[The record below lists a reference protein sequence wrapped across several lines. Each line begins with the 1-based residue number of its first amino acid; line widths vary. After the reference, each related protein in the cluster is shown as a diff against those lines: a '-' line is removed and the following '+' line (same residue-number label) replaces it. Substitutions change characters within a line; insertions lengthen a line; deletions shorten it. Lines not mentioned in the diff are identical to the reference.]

1 MSSSSR
7 PLSFGLSR
15 QELALIV
22 ITMVWGVT
30 FVVVHTAMRYSGPLF
45 FVGLRFVTA
54 ALLGMLV
61 FHRAMAGL
69 KRREIGAGIAI
80 GASMCLGYGLQTYG
94 LQTISSSKSAF
105 ITALYV
111 PLVPLL
117 QWLVLRRPPH
127 WMSLIGVALAFA
139 GLVLLAGPDGS
150 LSLQMSRGEWATLL
164 SAVALAGEIILISR
178 FAGKVDVRRVTVIQL
193 FAAGALSFLFMPVTG
208 EAIPAFSWVWLLA
221 ALGMA
226 TASIL
231 IQLTMNW
238 AQKTVSPTRA
248 TLIYAGEPVWG
259 GIAGRIAGEHLP
271 GLAIVGAALI
281 VLGVVVSELRPSWR
295 KRI

>member
-1 MSSSSR
+1 MSSPSR

-69 KRREIGAGIAI
+69 NRREIGAGIAI

-226 TASIL
+226 TVSIL

-259 GIAGRIAGEHLP
+259 GIAGRIAGERLP